1 MYCVILSRIPS
12 ARLAACWYGD
22 ALQMRITQSISLSNI
37 KPFRFIEKA
46 RPRAVGNLPDVPAC
60 FQIGVTIDGD
70 DLETVNELWWS

>member
-1 MYCVILSRIPS
+1 
-12 ARLAACWYGD
+12 
-22 ALQMRITQSISLSNI
+22 MRITQSISLSNI